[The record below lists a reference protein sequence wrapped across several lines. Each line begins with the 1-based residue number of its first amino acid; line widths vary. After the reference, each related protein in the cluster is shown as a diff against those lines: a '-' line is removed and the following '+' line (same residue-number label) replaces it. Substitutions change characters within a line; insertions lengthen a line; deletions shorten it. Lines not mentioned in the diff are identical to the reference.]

1 MSAGL
6 LRDQMASR
14 EKEFT
19 RFASLSGERGE
30 RNLPFASIS
39 DSSKVASFSSFL
51 I

>member
-1 MSAGL
+1 
-6 LRDQMASR
+6 MASL

-19 RFASLSGERGE
+19 RFDSLSGERGE
-30 RNLPFASIS
+30 RNLTFASMT